1 MPPAHDGDVTEE
13 AASSARTP
21 IVVWSVRRGGGARPF
36 RTVQVHGVPVGLAH
50 DITDV
55 VRLAHEAGVHPVDL
69 DDPAVV
75 RWVGGDKYTWA

>member
-1 MPPAHDGDVTEE
+1 MTEDVPPPGPAPV
-13 AASSARTP
+13 
-21 IVVWSVRRGGGARPF
+21 VVWGVTHGDRPF

-55 VRLAHEAGVHPVDL
+55 VRLVHAAGVRPADL

-75 RWVGGDKYTWA
+75 RWVGGDKHTWV